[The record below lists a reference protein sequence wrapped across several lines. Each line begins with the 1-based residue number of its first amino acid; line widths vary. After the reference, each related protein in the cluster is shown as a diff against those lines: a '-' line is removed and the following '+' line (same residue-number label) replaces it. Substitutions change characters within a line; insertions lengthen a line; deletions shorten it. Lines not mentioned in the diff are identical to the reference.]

1 MNEKL
6 ILIVD
11 DEPDICGELSIFLSK
26 KGYQVVIANNGT
38 DALDHFHRHAP
49 ILVLTDYRMPGMD
62 GIELLK
68 QIRSVSS
75 DIHVVLISGVADVKT
90 AVTAM
95 KEEAFDFLRKPI
107 DLKELLK
114 VVRAAIE
121 RTLNQLSLVTEKRR
135 GFYITHRL
143 SGAGDNISILDFNL
157 SYLDETT
164 RETYNRDYGDL
175 LASNVLR
182 SDIVLNLGNV
192 KYINNIGLDFLV
204 SIYDSLKKENK
215 NVFMYGLSEQVLY
228 YLETLG
234 YTGFFNVEKSIE
246 DIVIRLRSR

>member
-1 MNEKL
+1 MNDKL

-38 DALDHFHRHAP
+38 DALDHFHRYGP

-75 DIHVVLISGVADVKT
+75 DVHVVLISGVADVKT
-90 AVTAM
+90 VVTAM
-95 KEEAFDFLRKPI
+95 KREAFDFLRKPI
-107 DLKELLK
+107 DLNELLV

-121 RTLNQLSLVTEKRR
+121 RTLSQLSLTTEKKR

-143 SGAGDNISILDFNL
+143 SGTDNNISILDFNMA
-157 SYLDETT
+157 YLDEATLGAHA
-164 RETYNRDYGDL
+164 EYGHL

-182 SDIVLNLGNV
+182 SDIVFNFSNV
-192 KYINNIGLDFLV
+192 RYINNIGLDFLI

-215 NVFMYGLSEQVLY
+215 NVFMYGLNEQVLY

-234 YTGFFNVEKSIE
+234 YASFFNVEKGIE
-246 DIVIRLRSR
+246 DIVIKLQSK